1 MKKLKKL
8 MRRRKERQ
16 VNVLRTSDKLP
27 IRRFLAVS
35 GLAVL
40 LAVTG
45 CAAQAPNRTQT
56 TKNSPG
62 QGTASVQP
70 APGKPAGSSGT
81 SGGTAAAGQTAP
93 AVVGLGIGDL
103 APDFSVPMSDGNTL
117 KLSSL
122 RGKPVLLNFWATW
135 CPPCR
140 MEMPDIQKIFKENY
154 PVQIVGVNLKEEPMT
169 VEGFLSRNGYTYPVG
184 FDLKGK
190 IASLYN
196 VSGIPTSYAIDAKGI
211 IRHVQTGPLT
221 YAELSQWFR
230 ELTQSAK

>member
-1 MKKLKKL
+1 M
-8 MRRRKERQ
+8 
-16 VNVLRTSDKLP
+16 NVLRKPDRQP
-27 IRRFLAVS
+27 IRRFLVFS

-40 LAVTG
+40 LVVTG
-45 CAAQAPNRTQT
+45 CGTQAPNQAQT

-62 QGTASVQP
+62 QSNASAQP
-70 APGKPAGSSGT
+70 APGKTAGSSGT
-81 SGGTAAAGQTAP
+81 NGSAAPAGQTQA
-93 AVVGLGIGDL
+93 AVVGLGIGNL